1 MRSIYHVKQRIG
13 LHKPRSLVEHTGQG
27 GRQKGDTLI
36 SLEAARPFYQ
46 YTHKPLSMSRANL
59 ISMYL
64 YIAASVEVRGKRKM
78 SEIKEKHYVEISRK
92 GDDDK
97 YYRWGVYDLH
107 ESNEVLA
114 LIQSAWEFGLHQQ
127 NYGIGFVEGTND
139 I

>member
-1 MRSIYHVKQRIG
+1 
-13 LHKPRSLVEHTGQG
+13 
-27 GRQKGDTLI
+27 
-36 SLEAARPFYQ
+36 
-46 YTHKPLSMSRANL
+46 
-59 ISMYL
+59 
-64 YIAASVEVRGKRKM
+64 M

-127 NYGIGFVEGTND
+127 NYGIGFVEGSHD
-139 I
+139 IR